1 MKGQVRTTGRK
12 LKRLIEEEEKT
23 IARIA
28 ELQDFLKE
36 IREARKKEEDL
47 EIIKSIR
54 SMKLGAR
61 DLFDLLTAIQDGN
74 LSDELREQ
82 LLSDPE
88 ESEGDETVTDLA
100 ASDVSKRTGRKAEGK
115 RDPDAEE
122 DPVYEDGAMNAP
134 EREENNND
142 KQHD

>member
-1 MKGQVRTTGRK
+1 MRTISRR
-12 LKRLIEEEEKT
+12 LKKLIEDEEKT
-23 IARIA
+23 MARIA

-47 EIIKSIR
+47 EIVRSIR

-82 LLSDPE
+82 LLAAGEDGEEENLSDSSGGDRTGRNAERTEEEIREDKGSDPE
-88 ESEGDETVTDLA
+88 HDEEGAES
-100 ASDVSKRTGRKAEGK
+100 
-115 RDPDAEE
+115 
-122 DPVYEDGAMNAP
+122 AP
-134 EREENNND
+134 ESEENNDDRYHN
-142 KQHD
+142 

>member
-1 MKGQVRTTGRK
+1 M
-12 LKRLIEEEEKT
+12 
-23 IARIA
+23 ARIA

-47 EIIKSIR
+47 EIVRSIR

-82 LLSDPE
+82 LLAAGEDEEEENLSDSSGGDRTGRSAERTEEEIRKDKNSDPE
-88 ESEGDETVTDLA
+88 HDEEGA
-100 ASDVSKRTGRKAEGK
+100 GS
-115 RDPDAEE
+115 
-122 DPVYEDGAMNAP
+122 AP
-134 EREENNND
+134 ESEENNDDRYHN
-142 KQHD
+142 

>member
-1 MKGQVRTTGRK
+1 MRTTSRK

-23 IARIA
+23 MSRIS

-47 EIIKSIR
+47 EIVRSIR

-61 DLFDLLTAIQDGN
+61 DLLDLLTAIQDGN

-82 LLSDPE
+82 LLSVSE
-88 ESEGDETVTDLA
+88 EAEGDEAAPELSGNEMPRAKAIKAAGVMETD
-100 ASDVSKRTGRKAEGK
+100 EGT
-115 RDPDAEE
+115 DPGN
-122 DPVYEDGAMNAP
+122 EDGAGSAP
-134 EREENNND
+134 EREENG
-142 KQHD
+142 

>member
-1 MKGQVRTTGRK
+1 M
-12 LKRLIEEEEKT
+12 
-23 IARIA
+23 ARIA

-47 EIIKSIR
+47 EIVRSIR

-82 LLSDPE
+82 LLAAQEDEEEENLPDSPGRDRAGRNVERTEDGIRENIGSDPE
-88 ESEGDETVTDLA
+88 ND
-100 ASDVSKRTGRKAEGK
+100 
-115 RDPDAEE
+115 
-122 DPVYEDGAMNAP
+122 EDGVRRTP
-134 EREENNND
+134 EREENNDDRHHN
-142 KQHD
+142 

>member
-1 MKGQVRTTGRK
+1 M
-12 LKRLIEEEEKT
+12 
-23 IARIA
+23 ARIA

-61 DLFDLLTAIQDGN
+61 DLLDLLTAIQDGN
-74 LSDELREQ
+74 LSNELREQ

-88 ESEGDETVTDLA
+88 ETEGDETVMDLA
-100 ASDVSKRTGRKAEGK
+100 APDASGRTGRKAEGK
-115 RDPDAEE
+115 RAPDDEKDPE
-122 DPVYEDGAMNAP
+122 YEDGAMTAL
-134 EREENNND
+134 EREDNDND
-142 KQHD
+142 KQQD

>member
-1 MKGQVRTTGRK
+1 MRTTSRRLKK
-12 LKRLIEEEEKT
+12 LIDDEEKT
-23 IARIA
+23 MARIA

-47 EIIKSIR
+47 EIVRSIR

-82 LLSDPE
+82 LLAAQEDEEEENLPDSPGRDRTGRNAERAEEGIREDTGSDPE
-88 ESEGDETVTDLA
+88 NDEEGA
-100 ASDVSKRTGRKAEGK
+100 RR
-115 RDPDAEE
+115 
-122 DPVYEDGAMNAP
+122 AP
-134 EREENNND
+134 EREEN
-142 KQHD
+142 HDDRHHN

>member
-1 MKGQVRTTGRK
+1 M
-12 LKRLIEEEEKT
+12 
-23 IARIA
+23 ARIA

-36 IREARKKEEDL
+36 IREARKQEEDL
-47 EIIKSIR
+47 EIVRSIR

-82 LLSDPE
+82 LLAAQEDKEEENLPDFPGRDRTGRNAERTEDGIRENTGSDPE
-88 ESEGDETVTDLA
+88 ND
-100 ASDVSKRTGRKAEGK
+100 
-115 RDPDAEE
+115 
-122 DPVYEDGAMNAP
+122 EDGAMMTP

-142 KQHD
+142 RHHKSQ

>member
-1 MKGQVRTTGRK
+1 MSRR
-12 LKRLIEEEEKT
+12 LKKLIEEEEKT
-23 IARIA
+23 MARIS

-47 EIIKSIR
+47 EIVRSIR

-74 LSDELREQ
+74 LSGELREQ
-82 LLSDPE
+82 LLTEAESDEAFSDSCGIMNPGMDGREADGTAGAEDEKDPE
-88 ESEGDETVTDLA
+88 H
-100 ASDVSKRTGRKAEGK
+100 
-115 RDPDAEE
+115 
-122 DPVYEDGAMNAP
+122 EDGDTCAS
-134 EREENNND
+134 EREENDDD